1 MTKNNHNNI
10 VSTHFWSLGLG
21 FFASFFIGQGI
32 SILAIPYYQMTLGVN
47 PSALG
52 ILMALPMLISSIA
65 GIYIGHLIDKVSFFQ
80 RNTQSIMRLMAILLA
95 SSYGIIWMVPTDH
108 SAKYQLIY
116 FAFFSSLFQFAG
128 AIYNILLYR
137 QVYNSSTDSRIRTRL
152 IGNATYFTKTG
163 SLLYQWMFPISQLIG
178 WGGVAIGVPLVGW
191 LIALIIFLFCG
202 LAPSLHTINNI
213 IDETIDITKNAKFQN
228 DRNFFYQRLIAI
240 IHRKEIRFIAILIML
255 QMGGVAFVSSMD
267 YYLLVYHVHH
277 GQIAAGA
284 IDKAW
289 LSSAYALVSIMSI
302 PIILQLIKR
311 YSRLNILLSLFLFSA
326 LGALCKWI
334 LFAPDIG
341 KWILLDAL
349 LCGPIWCGMVL
360 IIPSLIGDIV
370 HQDKNL
376 HLQDNSGF
384 YGAAYGWLLS
394 SCTIVVLIASGVTL
408 DLIHFDSTLAEKQS
422 VSSILSMRQILSFG
436 TFVFSLLALL
446 TIARWKSNNHNHIF
460 NH

>member
-1 MTKNNHNNI
+1 MTRNNHNKI
-10 VSTHFWSLGLG
+10 ISTHFWSLGLG

-52 ILMALPMLISSIA
+52 ILMALPMLISSMA
-65 GIYIGHLIDKVSFFQ
+65 GIYIGYLIDKVYFFHH
-80 RNTQSIMRLMAILLA
+80 NTHFIMRFMAVLLA
-95 SSYGIIWMVPTDH
+95 LSYGMIWMVPTDH

-116 FAFFSSLFQFAG
+116 FAFFSSVFQFAG

-137 QVYNSSTDSRIRTRL
+137 QVYNSSTDSNTRTRL
-152 IGNATYFTKTG
+152 IGNATYFTKAG
-163 SLLYQWMFPISQLIG
+163 SLLYQWMFPLSQLIG
-178 WGGVAIGVPLVGW
+178 WGGIAIGVPVVGW
-191 LIALIIFLFCG
+191 LIAIIIFLFCG
-202 LAPSLHTINNI
+202 LAPSLHTINTRINKTN
-213 IDETIDITKNAKFQN
+213 DSKLQN
-228 DRNFFYQRLIAI
+228 DNHFFYPRLIAI
-240 IHRKEIRFIAILIML
+240 IHKKEIRFIAILIIL
-255 QMGGVAFVSSMD
+255 QMGGVAFVASMD
-267 YYLLVYHVHH
+267 YYLLVYYVHQ

-289 LSSAYALVSIMSI
+289 LSSAYALVSIMTI
-302 PIILQLIKR
+302 PIMLQLIKR
-311 YSRLNILLSLFLFSA
+311 YSRLNILLSLFLFSCV
-326 LGALCKWI
+326 GALCKWI
-334 LFAPDIG
+334 LFTPYIG

-360 IIPSLIGDIV
+360 IIPSMIADIV

-394 SCTIVVLIASGVTL
+394 CCTVVVLIASGITL
-408 DLIHFDSTLAEKQS
+408 DLIHFDATLAEKQS
-422 VSSILSMRQILSFG
+422 ASSLLSMRQILSFG
-436 TFVFSLLALL
+436 TFVFSFLALL
-446 TIARWKSNNHNHIF
+446 TIARWKSNNHAHIF